1 MSSDL
6 YPGDVIKLEQG
17 DEVPADGFLM
27 KVTNR
32 RNCCYFETTNIDND
46 LNLVKKTMP
55 QFKEGLNEDDPI
67 EFVNLYVNN
76 TVICDPPNPDHHSF
90 NGILKTVGASV
101 RLSTG
106 KTHQKISLWRVRS
119 CARPLRLFWLWF
131 TRVRI
136 AKLCRTIAAPRINV
150 RA

>member
-1 MSSDL
+1 M
-6 YPGDVIKLEQG
+6 IKLEQG

-46 LNLVKKTMP
+46 KNLVKKSMP
-55 QFKEGLNEDDPI
+55 DFKEGIGEDDPI

-76 TVICDPPNPDHHSF
+76 SVMCDPPNPDKNSF

-101 RLSTG
+101 KLTKGRICNFRQLCNCWFVYACCHHGYFGSRL
-106 KTHQKISLWRVRS
+106 H
-119 CARPLRLFWLWF
+119 
-131 TRVRI
+131 
-136 AKLCRTIAAPRINV
+136 RTEL
-150 RA
+150 

>member
-1 MSSDL
+1 MKVFKNGEFRDRVSSEL

-46 LNLVKKTMP
+46 TNLVKKTMP
-55 QFKEGLNEDDPI
+55 DFNEGLAEDDPI

-76 TVICDPPNPDHHSF
+76 SVVCDPPSPDRHSF
-90 NGILKTVGASV
+90 SGLLKTVGASV
-101 RLSTG
+101 KLSAG
-106 KTHQKISLWRVRS
+106 RRHQTTS
-119 CARPLRLFWLWF
+119 
-131 TRVRI
+131 
-136 AKLCRTIAAPRINV
+136 
-150 RA
+150 